1 MDLGFTNSITKSRIE
16 NASVEGLRGIRNKSG
31 TMTGAHAA
39 HFHFRSRVFLCD
51 NVYLFFN
58 ERLRSYHKIYKNIN
72 IYI

>member
-39 HFHFRSRVFLCD
+39 HFRSRSSFSLRQMYIYFLMKD
-51 NVYLFFN
+51 
-58 ERLRSYHKIYKNIN
+58 
-72 IYI
+72 